1 MEANEAVNFTD
12 LSMKAL
18 IKEEESGE
26 RVYEVVNRVTGA
38 TYGMKEFS
46 SHYDSNSR
54 AEISREIQIVKQ
66 LDHPNLVKCYEVF
79 FIGDMIYLLF
89 EHMDRGSLVGA
100 DIRSESALASVAYQ
114 VLLGLAY
121 LHENRISHNDVRP
134 SNIFVNSMEEVK
146 VLYLGRSLSKTPLV
160 VSGSGAIHDEF
171 SWDLWNVGSSILKLF
186 KDSYLGFRD
195 RDIEKANY
203 AKRFNLLRS
212 LFEEPSHSLEAQVQK
227 PSTELWTFLACCMH
241 TDLSQRWTA
250 KELVGHPFFIQL
262 HLRTL
267 EKVIKLLSTL
277 VQFVEVRIIEAET
290 SASLSDPLSYVTEEQ
305 LSPKKKKPK
314 ISVEDKDSTY
324 MVETPKDP
332 AQPVPLVQL
341 GLHHT
346 LDYLERCIQHCS
358 LFLPDYEFGKD
369 KLVQLWIAEACI
381 EVEAPKRMEDVANSY
396 FDILVHEEVIIHS
409 NFDKL
414 YRQAKYKVNA
424 SKASTWNLQG
434 GNYLRIEEGNLGK
447 ISGEALHLTWHCK
460 RLDRTLSDAL
470 KNFKQLRTLLVLE
483 DCGAVI
489 KQLPSDIFLGLKL
502 LRTLDL
508 SRTHISELPGSI
520 GTVESLRYLDVS
532 ETPIKRLPESTD
544 RLLFLQTL
552 KLRGCLGLFAL
563 PRGLR
568 RLVNLRHLDLDIISQ
583 LKSMPTGMGN
593 LSKLQTLKAFIVGKN
608 DGCGIGELK
617 NMNAITGSFCISRL
631 ENVTNAEEAKQAVLA
646 DKQRID
652 KLELRW
658 HDHGNDSSQDT
669 AEILEC
675 LQPHFHLKELEII
688 SFSGSKLPSWISNPS
703 FTKIASITL
712 YKCINCDILPSMGEL
727 PSLQTL
733 HIVEMK
739 MVRDINTLFCRTHG
753 TRGLNAFPLLEKL
766 TLDNMLNLE
775 EWTGIQD
782 GDFPCLRHLS
792 IRYCPKLSVLPSMSY
807 FCSLQHLEVSH
818 CMQLISST
826 RLVCL
831 VIDSCDMRGTE
842 LVDLWNL
849 FLFEAQWFDIPF

>member
-1 MEANEAVNFTD
+1 MEANQSMNFSD
-12 LSMKAL
+12 LSFKAL
-18 IKEEESGE
+18 LYEEESGE
-26 RVYEVVNRVTGA
+26 RVYQVVNRVTGA

-46 SHYDSNSR
+46 SHYDSSSR

-66 LDHPNLVKCYEVF
+66 LDHSNLVKCYEVF
-79 FIGDMIYLLF
+79 FVGDTIYLLF
-89 EHMDRGSLVGA
+89 EHMDRGSLVSA
-100 DIRSESALASVAYQ
+100 NITSESALASVAYK

-121 LHENRISHNDVRP
+121 LHENRISHNDIRP

-146 VLYLGRSLSKTPLV
+146 VLYLGRILSKTPTPLV
-160 VSGSGAIHDEF
+160 VSGIGAIHDEF
-171 SWDLWNVGSSILKLF
+171 SWDVWSVGSSILKLY

-195 RDIEKANY
+195 RDIELVNNP
-203 AKRFNLLRS
+203 FDGQLDFDLCS
-212 LFEEPSHSLEAQVQK
+212 SMFEEPSPNLEVPMQMQMQK
-227 PSTELWTFLACCMH
+227 PSTELWMFLACCMQ
-241 TDLSQRWTA
+241 TDLSKRWTA
-250 KELVGHPFFIQL
+250 KELVSHPFFSQL
-262 HLRTL
+262 HLHTL
-267 EKVIKLLSTL
+267 ETMKKRMIK
-277 VQFVEVRIIEAET
+277 AET
-290 SASLSDPLSYVTEEQ
+290 SASFSEASKPTLPYAVEEQ

-314 ISVEDKDSTY
+314 ISEDKDTTY
-324 MVETPKDP
+324 MVETQKDP
-332 AQPVPLVQL
+332 AQPVPLVHF

-358 LFLPDYEFGKD
+358 LFLPDYEFEKD
-369 KLVQLWIAEACI
+369 KLVQLWIAEDCI
-381 EVEAPKRMEDVANSY
+381 EVEARKRMEDVANSY
-396 FDILVHEEVIIHS
+396 FDILIHEE
-409 NFDKL
+409 N
-414 YRQAKYKVNA
+414 Q
-424 SKASTWNLQG
+424 
-434 GNYLRIEEGNLGK
+434 GNLGK

-470 KNFKQLRTLLVLE
+470 RNFKQLRTLLVLE

-489 KQLPSDIFLGLKL
+489 KQLPNDIFLGLKL

-552 KLRGCLGLFAL
+552 KLRCCFGLFAL

-593 LSKLQTLKAFIVGKN
+593 LTKLQTLKAFIVGKN
-608 DGCGIGELK
+608 NGCGIGELK
-617 NMNAITGSFCISRL
+617 NMNDITGSFCISRL
-631 ENVTNAEEAKQAVLA
+631 ENVTNPEEAKQAALA
-646 DKQRID
+646 DKQHID

-658 HDHGNDSSQDT
+658 HDHGNDSSQDA

-703 FTKIASITL
+703 FTEIASITL
-712 YKCINCDILPSMGEL
+712 YKCINCDILPSIGEL
-727 PSLQTL
+727 PSLKTQ

-739 MVRDINTLFCRTHG
+739 MVRDINTLFCRTYG
-753 TRGLNAFPLLEKL
+753 NRGFNAFPQLEKL

-807 FCSLQHLEVSH
+807 FCALQHLEVSH
-818 CMQLISST
+818 CTQVPT
-826 RLVCL
+826 RKL
-831 VIDSCDMRGTE
+831 RTTK
-842 LVDLWNL
+842 
-849 FLFEAQWFDIPF
+849 

>member
-1 MEANEAVNFTD
+1 
-12 LSMKAL
+12 
-18 IKEEESGE
+18 
-26 RVYEVVNRVTGA
+26 
-38 TYGMKEFS
+38 
-46 SHYDSNSR
+46 
-54 AEISREIQIVKQ
+54 
-66 LDHPNLVKCYEVF
+66 
-79 FIGDMIYLLF
+79 
-89 EHMDRGSLVGA
+89 
-100 DIRSESALASVAYQ
+100 
-114 VLLGLAY
+114 
-121 LHENRISHNDVRP
+121 
-134 SNIFVNSMEEVK
+134 MEEVK
-146 VLYLGRSLSKTPLV
+146 VLYLGRSLSKTSLV
-160 VSGSGAIHDEF
+160 VSGIEAIHDEF

-203 AKRFNLLRS
+203 AKGFNLVPSFFEMPEPFHS
-212 LFEEPSHSLEAQVQK
+212 LEAQVTEPSHSLEAQVQEPSHSLEAQVQK

-277 VQFVEVRIIEAET
+277 VQFVRMIEAET
-290 SASLSDPLSYVTEEQ
+290 SATLSDPLSYVTEEQ

-324 MVETPKDP
+324 LVETPKDP

-396 FDILVHEEVIIHS
+396 FDILVHEEVIIQS

-434 GNYLRIEEGNLGK
+434 GNYLRIEESNLGK

-552 KLRGCLGLFAL
+552 KLRGCFGLFVL

-617 NMNAITGSFCISRL
+617 NMNDITGSFCISRL
-631 ENVTNAEEAKQAVLA
+631 ENVTNAEEAKQAALA

-658 HDHGNDSSQDT
+658 HDHGNDNSQDT
-669 AEILEC
+669 AK
-675 LQPHFHLKELEII
+675 F
-688 SFSGSKLPSWISNPS
+688 
-703 FTKIASITL
+703 
-712 YKCINCDILPSMGEL
+712 
-727 PSLQTL
+727 
-733 HIVEMK
+733 
-739 MVRDINTLFCRTHG
+739 
-753 TRGLNAFPLLEKL
+753 
-766 TLDNMLNLE
+766 
-775 EWTGIQD
+775 
-782 GDFPCLRHLS
+782 
-792 IRYCPKLSVLPSMSY
+792 
-807 FCSLQHLEVSH
+807 
-818 CMQLISST
+818 
-826 RLVCL
+826 
-831 VIDSCDMRGTE
+831 
-842 LVDLWNL
+842 
-849 FLFEAQWFDIPF
+849 